1 MRMIDGIP
9 QVLTG
14 EAYYP
19 HVKVPVPN
27 YQQTAHGYEINLAV
41 SDEVFQQFK
50 DAGFNV
56 GLQVS
61 VRSKYT
67 EDPVVH
73 FYKWEVNGKG
83 EKNAVP
89 KLGDAEKNEIDVV
102 ISVDDYNKPQ
112 IEVKYFSYEKSDWV
126 DFNYTI
132 LLDEYDVDEEQV
144 SNQPNLKLV
153 DKEED

>member
-27 YQQTAHGYEINLAV
+27 YQQTANGYEINLAV

-56 GLQVS
+56 GLKEAG
-61 VRSKYT
+61 RAKYT

-73 FYKWEVNGKG
+73 FYQWEINGKG

-89 KLGDAEKNEIDVV
+89 KLVDSEKNEIDVQIGNGSKV
-102 ISVDDYNKPQ
+102 AIQWRAAVYGPNKQ
-112 IEVKYFSYEKSDWV
+112 YKRA
-126 DFNYTI
+126 I
-132 LLDEYDVDEEQV
+132 LEAVQVLELQEYGSSMNSETE
-144 SNQPNLKLV
+144 LAF
-153 DKEED
+153 

>member
-27 YQQTAHGYEINLAV
+27 YQQTANGYEINLAV

-56 GLQVS
+56 GLKEAG
-61 VRSKYT
+61 RAKYT

-73 FYKWEVNGKG
+73 FYQWEINGKG

-89 KLGDAEKNEIDVV
+89 KLVDYEKNEIDVQIGNGYKV
-102 ISVDDYNKPQ
+102 AIQWRAAVYGPNKQ
-112 IEVKYFSYEKSDWV
+112 YKRA
-126 DFNYTI
+126 I
-132 LLDEYDVDEEQV
+132 LEAVQVLELQEYGSSMGSETE
-144 SNQPNLKLV
+144 LAF
-153 DKEED
+153 

>member
-1 MRMIDGIP
+1 MIDGIP

-27 YQQTAHGYEINLAV
+27 YQQTANGYEINLAV

-56 GLQVS
+56 GLKEAG
-61 VRSKYT
+61 RAKYT

-73 FYKWEVNGKG
+73 FYQWEINGKG

-89 KLGDAEKNEIDVV
+89 KLVDADKNEIDVQIGNGSKV
-102 ISVDDYNKPQ
+102 AIQWRAAVYGPNKQ
-112 IEVKYFSYEKSDWV
+112 YKRA
-126 DFNYTI
+126 I
-132 LLDEYDVDEEQV
+132 LEAVQVLELQEYGSSMGSETE
-144 SNQPNLKLV
+144 LAF
-153 DKEED
+153 

>member
-27 YQQTAHGYEINLAV
+27 YQQTANGYEINLAV

-56 GLQVS
+56 GLKEAG
-61 VRSKYT
+61 RAKYT

-73 FYKWEVNGKG
+73 FYQWEINGKG

-89 KLGDAEKNEIDVV
+89 KLVDSDKNEIDVQIGNGSKV
-102 ISVDDYNKPQ
+102 AIQWRAAVYGPNKQ
-112 IEVKYFSYEKSDWV
+112 YKRA
-126 DFNYTI
+126 I
-132 LLDEYDVDEEQV
+132 LEAVQVLELQEYGSSMGSETE
-144 SNQPNLKLV
+144 LAF
-153 DKEED
+153 

>member
-27 YQQTAHGYEINLAV
+27 YQQTANGYEINLAV

-56 GLQVS
+56 GLKEAG
-61 VRSKYT
+61 RAKYT

-73 FYKWEVNGKG
+73 FYQWEINGKG

-89 KLGDAEKNEIDVV
+89 KLVDADKNEIDVQIGNGSKV
-102 ISVDDYNKPQ
+102 AIQWRAAVYGPNKQ
-112 IEVKYFSYEKSDWV
+112 YKRA
-126 DFNYTI
+126 I
-132 LLDEYDVDEEQV
+132 LEAVQVLELQEYGSSMGSETE
-144 SNQPNLKLV
+144 LAF
-153 DKEED
+153 

>member
-27 YQQTAHGYEINLAV
+27 YQQTANGYEINLAV

-56 GLQVS
+56 GLKEAG
-61 VRSKYT
+61 RSKYT

-73 FYKWEVNGKG
+73 FYQWEVNGKG

-89 KLGDAEKNEIDVV
+89 KLVDSEKNEIDVQIGNGSKV
-102 ISVDDYNKPQ
+102 AIQWRAAVYGPNKQ
-112 IEVKYFSYEKSDWV
+112 YKRA
-126 DFNYTI
+126 I
-132 LLDEYDVDEEQV
+132 LEAVQVLELQEYGSSMGSETE
-144 SNQPNLKLV
+144 LAF
-153 DKEED
+153 

>member
-1 MRMIDGIP
+1 MIDGIP

-27 YQQTAHGYEINLAV
+27 YQQTANGYEINLAV

-56 GLQVS
+56 GLKEAG
-61 VRSKYT
+61 RSKYT

-73 FYKWEVNGKG
+73 FYQWEVNGKG

-89 KLGDAEKNEIDVV
+89 KLVDSEKNEIDVQIGNGSKV
-102 ISVDDYNKPQ
+102 AIQWRAAVYGPNKQ
-112 IEVKYFSYEKSDWV
+112 YKRA
-126 DFNYTI
+126 I
-132 LLDEYDVDEEQV
+132 LEAVQVLELQEYGSSMGSETE
-144 SNQPNLKLV
+144 LAF
-153 DKEED
+153 